1 MPHAVVTEQEWLTA
15 RKALLAKEKELI
27 HLRDR
32 INRERQALPWVKVSK
47 DYIFDTAAG
56 KKTLAEL
63 FDGRSQLLVYHFM
76 LGPGQKAGCPS
87 CSLLADGFDG
97 VLTHLENHDVAFV
110 TVSRAPFPEINAYKT
125 RMGWRFPWVSS
136 AGSDFNFDYNV
147 SFTTARTPDGHA
159 TYNYADMPLPA
170 GSKDMEMPGLSAF
183 SRNDQGEVFH
193 TYSCYARGLEDMLG
207 TMMFLDRAPQ
217 GRNEKTTMDFVRRHD
232 EYARPRQSHS
242 CCS

>member
-1 MPHAVVTEQEWLTA
+1 MPHAVVSEQEWLTA

-27 HLRDR
+27 HLRDQ
-32 INRERQALPWVKVSK
+32 INRERLSLPWVKVGK
-47 DYIFDTAAG
+47 QYVFDTPSG

-63 FDGRSQLLVYHFM
+63 FDGRSQLLIYHFM

-97 VLTHLENHDVAFV
+97 VRTHLENHDVAFV
-110 TVSRAPFPEINAYKT
+110 TVSRAPLAEIEAYKN
-125 RMGWRFPWVSS
+125 RMGWCFPWVSS
-136 AGSDFNFDYNV
+136 AGGDFNFDYHV
-147 SFTTARTPDGHA
+147 SFTPERAPNGHA
-159 TYNYADMPLPA
+159 TYNYSEMPLPA

-183 SRNDQGEVFH
+183 SRNEQGEVFH

-207 TMMFLDRAPQ
+207 TMMFLDRAPK
-217 GRNEKTTMDFVRRHD
+217 GRNEKSTMDFIRRHD
-232 EYARPRQSHS
+232 EYEKANPSHS